1 MMLVENNINVVSR
14 QELDDDALRVFGEDT
29 GKIVEDIKNIQSWI
43 EATPH
48 MKNVRRDPEF
58 LKFFLRGC
66 NYSVASTKDKLD
78 MFFTARWGNLRL
90 LSVKCCLQLNN
101 SVSSIL
107 RSLLPN
113 WFSDMN
119 PRDAKME
126 AVLRSGLFLPLRGYD
141 ARGRYTI
148 LLRLG
153 QLEPASVAAED
164 AWKLILMMFNLT
176 NEGNLQVRKPKPSS
190 CVSSEHGCCLRP
202 RPRGCR

>member
-1 MMLVENNINVVSR
+1 MYLY
-14 QELDDDALRVFGEDT
+14 L
-29 GKIVEDIKNIQSWI
+29 
-43 EATPH
+43 
-48 MKNVRRDPEF
+48 
-58 LKFFLRGC
+58 
-66 NYSVASTKDKLD
+66 YTKHII
-78 MFFTARWGNLRL
+78 
-90 LSVKCCLQLNN
+90 
-101 SVSSIL
+101 VSST

-164 AWKLILMMFNLT
+164 AWKLILMIFNVKIKK
-176 NEGNLQVRKPKPSS
+176 NLFSQ
-190 CVSSEHGCCLRP
+190 
-202 RPRGCR
+202 

>member
-78 MFFTARWGNLRL
+78 MFFTARWGNLKL
-90 LSVKCCLQLNN
+90 INIVLNVFVPLHYIQLC
-101 SVSSIL
+101 
-107 RSLLPN
+107 LLP
-113 WFSDMN
+113 
-119 PRDAKME
+119 
-126 AVLRSGLFLPLRGYD
+126 
-141 ARGRYTI
+141 
-148 LLRLG
+148 LG
-153 QLEPASVAAED
+153 PY
-164 AWKLILMMFNLT
+164 
-176 NEGNLQVRKPKPSS
+176 
-190 CVSSEHGCCLRP
+190 
-202 RPRGCR
+202 CRTGSAT